1 MNEVEF
7 NKEIDNLNGQ
17 ISQEISVKISSIL
30 NQLIKQSST
39 FEDCQKSIQTFKSN
53 RKSSYN
59 PVIEE
64 IFKQLQ
70 INLTEMAMSQSTDR
84 VIDDATR
91 NKN

>member
-7 NKEIDNLNGQ
+7 NKEIDSLNGQ
-17 ISQEISVKISSIL
+17 ISQEISAKVNSIL
-30 NQLIKQSST
+30 NQLIKQSLT

-53 RKSSYN
+53 RKGSYN
-59 PVIEE
+59 LVIDE

-70 INLTEMAMSQSTDR
+70 INLTEMAMSQSTVG
-84 VIDDATR
+84 VINDATR

>member
-7 NKEIDNLNGQ
+7 NKEIDSLNGQ
-17 ISQEISVKISSIL
+17 ISQEISAKVNSIL
-30 NQLIKQSST
+30 NQLIKQSLT

-53 RKSSYN
+53 RKGSYN
-59 PVIEE
+59 PVIDE

-70 INLTEMAMSQSTDR
+70 INLTEMAMSQSTVG
-84 VIDDATR
+84 VINDATR

>member
-7 NKEIDNLNGQ
+7 NKEIDSLNGQ
-17 ISQEISVKISSIL
+17 MSQEISAKVNSIL
-30 NQLIKQSST
+30 NQLIKQSLT

-53 RKSSYN
+53 RKGSYN
-59 PVIEE
+59 LVIDE

-70 INLTEMAMSQSTDR
+70 INLTEMAMSQSTVG
-84 VIDDATR
+84 VINDATR